1 MISDLLLPTTVAGV
15 VSFLVALG
23 TAEYR
28 LRREQTVETKKQVQ
42 SWYAETAQLA
52 SNVRILWKNEYE
64 EKTNGDGMIQYDE
77 IKRQMKLRGRQ
88 INGHIGESKSVEV
101 DQDVVDELEELGRLC
116 SSLSDVLTR
125 MGTNEDF
132 RERGR
137 EIIDQAEKVEELSLA
152 ELSEEP

>member
-23 TAEYR
+23 TTEYR

-88 INGHIGESKSVEV
+88 INGNIGESKSVEV

-137 EIIDQAEKVEELSLA
+137 EIVGQAEKVEELSLA